1 MSTDSKSFRVQI
13 VTPEARIFDG
23 SAEFVELPTTEGQ
36 LGIYL
41 GHVRL
46 MIGLGA
52 GEIKV
57 YSAEGVSSFVVL
69 GGYAEI
75 EPMWISVLALFASAE
90 EEKVQI
96 DVACERARV
105 ALELAENQ
113 PPQQLEDDMA
123 RLRVELS
130 RKKKH

>member
-1 MSTDSKSFRVQI
+1 MSADSKNIRLQI
-13 VTPEARIFDG
+13 VTPEARVFDG

-36 LGIYL
+36 LGIYP

-46 MIGLGA
+46 MTGLGA

-75 EPMWISVLALFASAE
+75 EPMWISALALFASAA

-96 DVACERARV
+96 DAACERARE

-123 RLRVELS
+123 RLRIELS
-130 RKKKH
+130 RKKNN